1 MQPVRA
7 NVMTIYSN
15 HQTWNICVAS
25 QSTST
30 NYLYSNAG
38 PSSTTLW
45 VVQVSI
51 GLNGGDN
58 TQYANWGFIID
69 PNDHAS
75 YFGAAIEWETN
86 GGEIYGS
93 TLSTSLD
100 TSMYLILGIN
110 NQDSRSQCYN
120 VLVTAIY
127 Y

>member
-1 MQPVRA
+1 MASTRTITTFAIPLIILVLATLSTMQPVRA

-75 YFGAAIEWETN
+75 YFGAANERELT
-86 GGEIYGS
+86 GEEY
-93 TLSTSLD
+93 
-100 TSMYLILGIN
+100 MVA
-110 NQDSRSQCYN
+110 R
-120 VLVTAIY
+120 
-127 Y
+127 